1 MPVPVPILAEV
12 DHRLRM
18 ARGEAH
24 VPFGGLC
31 VILCGDFAQLPPVG
45 ARSLMTAV
53 VTQPDDTPRRR
64 RPKTPLSAGNQS
76 GCSLFCLFKRY
87 DLAPREFSFSPAG
100 YHTPTRCRY
109 PYIGS
114 ADPKCWTDD
123 DFRPCLK
130 IPCANTPSL
139 RQRHGVGPLH
149 CALQGLW
156 NDG

>member
-100 YHTPTRCRY
+100 YQPLPAVGIR
-109 PYIGS
+109 ILG
-114 ADPKCWTDD
+114 
-123 DFRPCLK
+123 
-130 IPCANTPSL
+130 
-139 RQRHGVGPLH
+139 RQIRNAGRTMTFAP
-149 CALQGLW
+149 A
-156 NDG
+156 